1 MRRVVSLLFIAVLV
15 MVTMGCRPRSDGVF
29 ALSRWSAELPGR
41 HEPLDVTLPAHLDAF
56 LPRGPAEY
64 VLRTSVDV
72 PEAMRGLP
80 LTLAIAHM
88 PAVATLKVD
97 GNQAVPVDAS
107 TFDSYRSTGPLRWRI
122 PEDASRDGRLDL
134 ELHVS
139 HRFVRSAWI
148 DSVPEL
154 SSHPL
159 GGAGLAAVQ
168 SFNTMSAIGALAAAL
183 FVAFFYAVLF
193 LSLRDKR
200 RASYGWFA
208 LGALCGLPY
217 PAFLLGISQPL
228 FGVYEGPF
236 MMGFLV
242 LGSLAAMAFS
252 RAYVNAPPPSRAWIF
267 VFLAAV
273 VVAVVARSPFVSI
286 LVMGPVVVA
295 ITLAGVLAQVLF
307 LVRLVGNARAGAVPR
322 PPAMIYF
329 IAFAWPATVLLGLPD
344 ILAWLGQ
351 GEPSYG
357 IRTACLGIMG
367 ISLYQAVALSREH
380 LVSLKRADEL
390 NVELGERVKLLQVK
404 HREVEL
410 LNDELRRQ
418 IAARSRELAEKLS
431 RMEDE
436 EISPPPVLEKGT
448 VVENRYRVIKELGSG
463 GMGTVYEVERITDG
477 KHFALKALAG
487 GGDAQARARF
497 AREAQI
503 VANVNHPNVVSI
515 VDVDVA
521 KSGFIF
527 LVMELVEAGTT
538 LSDVRRRNRDV
549 PWTLGVLAQV
559 AEGIDAI
566 HGAGIIHRDLKPGN
580 ILLSRGADGRKP
592 LVKITDFGISSLVPD
607 GTRIS
612 AMERA
617 AMVASSS
624 LPDAHELLDP
634 FAAARRAP
642 EGTPAVRISEL
653 EATRKKSVKLVAP
666 APGPLD
672 RDSGLVTSAR
682 PDILLDLEYQPALP
696 VDTGS
701 LATEKVATRPVVAA
715 AGAAGETAGEAGETA
730 GGEHTKQEDAVERA
744 RGSDR
749 PAAPA
754 TPPVAPRTPSGPSS
768 PLTET
773 GLIFGT
779 PQYMAQELTTGTKNA
794 TRASDVFSLGII
806 AFEVLTGKRPFPE
819 APVSAKLSGRA
830 LPKPMPFRAA
840 IPTLP
845 LEIAE
850 LLDRAMQ
857 HDPRTRPTANEMAI
871 GLREAADRL
880 AR

>member
-1 MRRVVSLLFIAVLV
+1 M
-15 MVTMGCRPRSDGVF
+15 
-29 ALSRWSAELPGR
+29 
-41 HEPLDVTLPAHLDAF
+41 TLPAHLDAF

-64 VLRTSVDV
+64 VLRTTVEV
-72 PEAMRGLP
+72 PPAMRGRP
-80 LTLAIAHM
+80 LTLAIPHM

-97 GNQAVPVDAS
+97 GANQAVPIEAS
-107 TFDSYRSTGPLRWRI
+107 PFDSYRSSGPLRWRI
-122 PEDASRDGRLDL
+122 PEDASKDGRLGL

-154 SSHPL
+154 TTHPL
-159 GGAGLAAVQ
+159 GGAGLAAVHT
-168 SFNTMSAIGALAAAL
+168 FNVTAAIGALAAAL
-183 FVAFFYAVLF
+183 FAAFFYAVLF
-193 LSLRDKR
+193 VSLRDKR

-217 PAFLLGISQPL
+217 PAFVLGISQPV

-236 MMGFLV
+236 MTVALV

-252 RAYVNAPPPSRAWIF
+252 RAYVNAPPPSRAWIA
-267 VFLAAV
+267 VFAAAAV
-273 VVAVVARSPFVSI
+273 ASIVTKNPFVSV
-286 LVMGPVVVA
+286 LVMGPLVVGVTLASVVA
-295 ITLAGVLAQVLF
+295 QALF
-307 LVRLVGNARAGAVPR
+307 LLRLRREASHDAGGEKPR
-322 PPAMIYF
+322 VMIT
-329 IAFAWPATVLLGLPD
+329 IVAFAWPATVLLGLPD

-357 IRTACLGIMG
+357 VRTACLGIMG

-380 LVSLKRADEL
+380 LLSLKRADEL
-390 NVELGERVKLLQVK
+390 NAELEERVKLLQAK

-431 RMEDE
+431 RMDDE
-436 EISPPPVLEKGT
+436 EVLPPPVLEKGT
-448 VVENRYRVIKELGSG
+448 VIENRYRVIKELGSG
-463 GMGTVYEVERITDG
+463 GMGTVYEIERLSDG

-624 LPDAHELLDP
+624 LPDPHEVLDP
-634 FAAARRAP
+634 FSAAARSDVP
-642 EGTPAVRISEL
+642 PPVKISAL
-653 EATRKKSVKLVAP
+653 EETRKKSAKLPAP
-666 APGPLD
+666 AE

-682 PDILLDLEYQPALP
+682 EDVLIDLEYQPALP
-696 VDTGS
+696 TDTANV
-701 LATEKVATRPVVAA
+701 ATEKLATAKLPVASVESAASAA
-715 AGAAGETAGEAGETA
+715 AEPKAKT
-730 GGEHTKQEDAVERA
+730 
-744 RGSDR
+744 
-749 PAAPA
+749 PAAPD
-754 TPPVAPRTPSGPSS
+754 T
-768 PLTET
+768 PLTAT
-773 GLIFGT
+773 GIIFGT

-794 TRASDVFSLGII
+794 TRSSDVFSLGII
-806 AFEVLTGKRPFPE
+806 AFEVLTGTRAFPE

-830 LPKPMPFRAA
+830 LPRAVPFRSVS
-840 IPTLP
+840 PTLP
-845 LEIAE
+845 LEVAE
-850 LLDRAMQ
+850 LLDRAMS
-857 HDPRTRPTANEMAI
+857 HDPRTRPSAKELAKA
-871 GLREAADRL
+871 LREAADRL
-880 AR
+880 ATTRS

>member
-1 MRRVVSLLFIAVLV
+1 LVRRVVSLLLLATLVLL
-15 MVTMGCRPRSDGVF
+15 TMGCSDRTDGIF
-29 ALSRWSAELPGR
+29 ALPRWSAELPGR

-64 VLRTSVDV
+64 VLRTAVDV
-72 PEAMRGLP
+72 PAEMRGLP

-97 GNQAVPVDAS
+97 GNQAVPIDAS
-107 TFDSYRSTGPLRWRI
+107 TFDSYRSSGPLRWRI
-122 PEDASRDGRLDL
+122 PEDASRDGHLDL

-154 SSHPL
+154 TTHPL
-159 GGAGLAAVQ
+159 GGARLAAVQ
-168 SFNTMSAIGALAAAL
+168 AFNTTAATGALAAAL
-183 FVAFFYAVLF
+183 FVAFFYAALF
-193 LSLRDKR
+193 VSLRDKR

-217 PAFLLGISQPL
+217 PAFLLGISQPV

-236 MMGFLV
+236 LTVGLV

-252 RAYVNAPPPSRAWIF
+252 RAYVNAPPPSRAWIAVF
-267 VFLAAV
+267 VASAM
-273 VVAVVARSPFVSI
+273 ASVVARNPFVSI
-286 LVMGPVVVA
+286 LVMGPVVVGV
-295 ITLAGVLAQVLF
+295 TLAGVIAQVLF
-307 LVRLVGNARAGAVPR
+307 LARLRRGPDR

-329 IAFAWPATVLLGLPD
+329 VAFAWPATVLLGLPD

-351 GEPSYG
+351 GEPSHG

-390 NVELGERVKLLQVK
+390 NLELGERVKLLQDK

-418 IAARSRELAEKLS
+418 IGARSRELAEKLS
-431 RMEDE
+431 RMENE
-436 EISPPPVLEKGT
+436 EIAATPVLLAGT
-448 VVENRYRVIKELGSG
+448 LVEGRYRVVKELGSG
-463 GMGTVYEVERITDG
+463 GMGTVYEVERVTDG
-477 KHFALKALAG
+477 RHFALKALAG
-487 GGDAQARARF
+487 GGDMQARARF

-515 VDVDVA
+515 VDIDVA

-527 LVMELVEAGTT
+527 LVMELVEKGTT

-592 LVKITDFGISSLVPD
+592 LVKITDFGISSLAPD

-612 AMERA
+612 VIERA

-624 LPDAHELLDP
+624 LPDAAEMLDP
-634 FAAARRAP
+634 FSAARRAAKSDAP
-642 EGTPAVRISEL
+642 PPVRISDL
-653 EATRKKSVKLVAP
+653 EETRKKSAKLP
-666 APGPLD
+666 SPSPSPSE

-682 PDILLDLEYQPALP
+682 PEVMLDLEYEPALSA
-696 VDTGS
+696 DT
-701 LATEKVATRPVVAA
+701 AADVATAKLP
-715 AGAAGETAGEAGETA
+715 
-730 GGEHTKQEDAVERA
+730 
-744 RGSDR
+744 SR
-749 PAAPA
+749 PAPALAPA
-754 TPPVAPRTPSGPSS
+754 QTPSGPSS

-794 TRASDVFSLGII
+794 TRSSDVFSLGII

-819 APVSAKLSGRA
+819 APVSAKLNGRA
-830 LPKPMPFRAA
+830 LPAPVPFRIAS
-840 IPTLP
+840 PTLP
-845 LEIAE
+845 AEIAA
-850 LLDRAMQ
+850 LLDRAMS
-857 HDPRTRPTANEMAI
+857 HDPRARPTAKDMAKA
-871 GLREAADRL
+871 LREAADRL
-880 AR
+880 AG

>member
-1 MRRVVSLLFIAVLV
+1 VRRVVSLLCLAVLV
-15 MVTMGCRPRSDGVF
+15 LWTMGCRTRSDGVF
-29 ALSRWSAELPGR
+29 ALPRWSAELPGR

-64 VLRTSVDV
+64 VLRTSVEV
-72 PEAMRGLP
+72 PPAMRGLP

-97 GNQAVPVDAS
+97 GNEAVAIDAS
-107 TFDSYRSTGPLRWRI
+107 TFDSYRSSGPLRWRI
-122 PEDASRDGRLDL
+122 PEDASKDGHLDL

-154 SSHPL
+154 TSHPL

-168 SFNTMSAIGALAAAL
+168 SFNTTSAIAALAAAL

-252 RAYVNAPPPSRAWIF
+252 RAYVGAPPPSRVWIF
-267 VFLAAV
+267 VFLAS
-273 VVAVVARSPFVSI
+273 VVASVVARNPFVSI

-295 ITLAGVLAQVLF
+295 VTLVSVIAQILF
-307 LVRLVGNARAGAVPR
+307 LVRLWRRARAGAVQR

-357 IRTACLGIMG
+357 IRTACLGITG

-390 NVELGERVKLLQVK
+390 NVELGERVKLLQAK

-418 IAARSRELAEKLS
+418 IAARSRDLAEKLL

-436 EISPPPVLEKGT
+436 EISPPPVLEKG
-448 VVENRYRVIKELGSG
+448 VVIENRYRVIKELGSG
-463 GMGTVYEVERITDG
+463 GMGTVYEVERVTDG

-503 VANVNHPNVVSI
+503 VANVNHPNVVSM

-527 LVMELVEAGTT
+527 LVMELVESGTT

-580 ILLSRGADGRKP
+580 ILLSRGSDGRKP

-624 LPDAHELLDP
+624 LPDAAEMLDP
-634 FAAARRAP
+634 FAAARG

-653 EATRKKSVKLVAP
+653 EATRKKSVKLPAP
-666 APGPLD
+666 ANAPSPLD

-682 PDILLDLEYQPALP
+682 PDILLDLAYQPALP
-696 VDTGS
+696 VETGS
-701 LATEKVATRPVVAA
+701 LATEKLATRPVAA
-715 AGAAGETAGEAGETA
+715 AAEEV
-730 GGEHTKQEDAVERA
+730 GEHTKQEGAVERA

-749 PAAPA
+749 LAEPATPATPAAPA
-754 TPPVAPRTPSGPSS
+754 TPAVGARTPGGPSS

-830 LPKPMPFRAA
+830 LPRAMPFRAA

>member
-1 MRRVVSLLFIAVLV
+1 MRRVVSLLLLALLVVL
-15 MVTMGCRPRSDGVF
+15 TMGCDRPTAGVF
-29 ALSRWSAELPGR
+29 ALPLSKWSAELPGR
-41 HEPLDVTLPAHLDAF
+41 NEPLDVTLPAHLDAF
-56 LPRGPAEY
+56 LPHGPAEY

-72 PEAMRGLP
+72 PAEMRGLP

-88 PAVATLKVD
+88 PAVATLQVD
-97 GNQAVPVDAS
+97 GNQAVPIDAS
-107 TFDSYRSTGPLRWRI
+107 TFDSYRSSGPLRWRI
-122 PEDASRDGRLDL
+122 PEDASRDGHLDL
-134 ELHVS
+134 VLHVS

-154 SSHPL
+154 TTHPL
-159 GGAGLAAVQ
+159 GGAGLAAVH
-168 SFNTMSAIGALAAAL
+168 SFNTLAATGALAAAL

-193 LSLRDKR
+193 VSLRDKR

-217 PAFLLGISQPL
+217 PAFLLGISQPVV
-228 FGVYEGPF
+228 GVYEGPF
-236 MMGFLV
+236 LTVGLV

-252 RAYVNAPPPSRAWIF
+252 RAYVNAPPPSRAWIGVF
-267 VFLAAV
+267 VAA
-273 VVAVVARSPFVSI
+273 AIASVVARNPFVSI
-286 LVMGPVVVA
+286 LVMGPVVVVV
-295 ITLAGVLAQVLF
+295 TLASVIAQVLF
-307 LVRLVGNARAGAVPR
+307 LIRLRGGPVR

-329 IAFAWPATVLLGLPD
+329 VSFAWPATVLLGLPD

-351 GEPSYG
+351 GEPSHG

-390 NVELGERVKLLQVK
+390 NVELGERVKLLQAK

-431 RMEDE
+431 RMENE
-436 EISPPPVLEKGT
+436 EIAPPPVLEAGT
-448 VVENRYRVIKELGSG
+448 LLENRYRVIKELGSG
-463 GMGTVYEVERITDG
+463 GMGTVYEVERVTDS

-527 LVMELVEAGTT
+527 LVMELVEKGTT

-592 LVKITDFGISSLVPD
+592 LVKITDFGISSLAPD

-617 AMVASSS
+617 AMVASS
-624 LPDAHELLDP
+624 LPDAQEVLDP
-634 FAAARRAP
+634 FSAAKSAAISDAP
-642 EGTPAVRISEL
+642 PPVRVSEL
-653 EATRKKSVKLVAP
+653 EETRKKSAKLPAP
-666 APGPLD
+666 AE

-682 PDILLDLEYQPALP
+682 TDVLLDLEYEPAVPADTAANVVTERLPSRPAPAPSDQPPA
-696 VDTGS
+696 
-701 LATEKVATRPVVAA
+701 
-715 AGAAGETAGEAGETA
+715 
-730 GGEHTKQEDAVERA
+730 
-744 RGSDR
+744 
-749 PAAPA
+749 PAAPPAPPTPA
-754 TPPVAPRTPSGPSS
+754 TPALGARTPSGPRA

-794 TRASDVFSLGII
+794 TRSSDVFSLGII

-830 LPKPMPFRAA
+830 LPAAVPFRVAS
-840 IPTLP
+840 PTLP
-845 LEIAE
+845 PEIAQ
-850 LLDRAMQ
+850 LLDRAMS
-857 HDPRTRPTANEMAI
+857 HDPRARPTAKEMATA
-871 GLREAADRL
+871 LREAADRL
-880 AR
+880 AG

>member
-1 MRRVVSLLFIAVLV
+1 VLGA
-15 MVTMGCRPRSDGVF
+15 TGCGRGSERPF
-29 ALSRWSAELPGR
+29 PLPKWSAELPGR
-41 HEPLDVTLPAHLDAF
+41 HEPLDVTLPAHLEAF

-64 VLRTSVDV
+64 VLRTSVEV
-72 PEAMRGLP
+72 PPEMRGLP

-107 TFDSYRSTGPLRWRI
+107 TFDSYRASGPLRWRI
-122 PEDASRDGRLDL
+122 PEDASKDGHLDL

-154 SSHPL
+154 TTHPL

-168 SFNTMSAIGALAAAL
+168 TFNTTAATGALAAAL

-228 FGVYEGPF
+228 LGVYEGPF
-236 MMGFLV
+236 MTVALA
-242 LGSLAAMAFS
+242 LGSLAAMSFS
-252 RAYVNAPPPSRAWIF
+252 RAYVGAPPPSRVWIG
-267 VFLAAV
+267 VFLATVIAS
-273 VVAVVARSPFVSI
+273 VVARDPFVSI

-295 ITLAGVLAQVLF
+295 VTLAGVVAQIVF
-307 LVRLVGNARAGAVPR
+307 LVRLRRARGKER

-344 ILAWLGQ
+344 VLAWLGQ

-390 NVELGERVKLLQVK
+390 NVELGERVRLLQAK

-431 RMEDE
+431 RMENE
-436 EISPPPVLEKGT
+436 EIAPPPVLEKGT
-448 VVENRYRVIKELGSG
+448 VIENRYRVIKELGSG
-463 GMGTVYEVERITDG
+463 GMGTVYEVERVTDG

-527 LVMELVEAGTT
+527 LVMELVESGTT

-624 LPDAHELLDP
+624 LPDAHEMLDP
-634 FAAARRAP
+634 FAAARS
-642 EGTPAVRISEL
+642 EGTPAVRISAL
-653 EATRKKSVKLVAP
+653 EETRKKSAKLSAP
-666 APGPLD
+666 AAARAPAE
-672 RDSGLVTSAR
+672 RDSGLMTSAR
-682 PDILLDLEYQPALP
+682 TDVLLDLEYEPALP
-696 VDTGS
+696 VDTAS
-701 LATEKVATRPVVAA
+701 LATEKLPGQPEVAK
-715 AGAAGETAGEAGETA
+715 EE
-730 GGEHTKQEDAVERA
+730 EHTKQQGAVVRA
-744 RGSDR
+744 RASDR
-749 PAAPA
+749 PANPEGPA
-754 TPPVAPRTPSGPSS
+754 LPTPAVRSPTPRTPSGPSS
-768 PLTET
+768 PLTEP
-773 GLIFGT
+773 GIIFGT
-779 PQYMAQELTTGTKNA
+779 PQYMAQELTSGTKNA

-830 LPKPMPFRAA
+830 LPNAMPFRAA

-845 LEIAE
+845 EDVAE
-850 LLDRAMQ
+850 LLDRTMK
-857 HDPRTRPTANEMAI
+857 HDPRTRPTAKEMAVA
-871 GLREAADRL
+871 LREAADRL

>member
-1 MRRVVSLLFIAVLV
+1 LAVLV
-15 MVTMGCRPRSDGVF
+15 LWTMGCHARSDGVF
-29 ALSRWSAELPGR
+29 AIPRWSAELPGR

-64 VLRTSVDV
+64 VLRTSVEV
-72 PEAMRGLP
+72 PPAMRGLP

-97 GNQAVPVDAS
+97 GNEAVAVDAS
-107 TFDSYRSTGPLRWRI
+107 TFDSYRSSGPLRWRI

-154 SSHPL
+154 TAHPL
-159 GGAGLAAVQ
+159 GGAGLAAVH
-168 SFNTMSAIGALAAAL
+168 SFNTTAAIGALAAAL

-295 ITLAGVLAQVLF
+295 ITLAGVLAQILF
-307 LVRLVGNARAGAVPR
+307 LVRLRRERAVQR

-357 IRTACLGIMG
+357 VRTACLGIMG

-390 NVELGERVKLLQVK
+390 NLELGERVQLLQAK

-418 IAARSRELAEKLS
+418 IAARSRDLAEKLS

-436 EISPPPVLEKGT
+436 EISPPPVLEKGI
-448 VVENRYRVIKELGSG
+448 VIENRYRVIKELGSG
-463 GMGTVYEVERITDG
+463 GMGTVYEVERVTDG
-477 KHFALKALAG
+477 KHFALKALVG

-527 LVMELVEAGTT
+527 LVMELVESGTT

-624 LPDAHELLDP
+624 LPDSAEMLDP
-634 FAAARRAP
+634 FTAARG

-653 EATRKKSVKLVAP
+653 EATRKKSVKLPSPV
-666 APGPLD
+666 D

-696 VDTGS
+696 VDTAS
-701 LATEKVATRPVVAA
+701 LATEQLATRPVAPEAA
-715 AGAAGETAGEAGETA
+715 
-730 GGEHTKQEDAVERA
+730 
-744 RGSDR
+744 

-754 TPPVAPRTPSGPSS
+754 TPAPHGARTPSGPSS

-819 APVSAKLSGRA
+819 APVSAKLGGRA
-830 LPKPMPFRAA
+830 LPRAMPFRAA

-857 HDPRTRPTANEMAI
+857 HDPRTRPTANQMAI